1 MTLLVDHLG
10 TPTGRAW
17 LQLRAGV
24 EYAGLRAVAGI
35 GDPVA
40 RLALGLARTDP
51 YPIYERMRAAGP
63 LFRSRLGV
71 FVVTS
76 RSMCDAVLRDPRFG
90 RQEVPPTRGI
100 QRLTEHAAGALGGSF
115 LLLDPPDHT
124 RLRRV
129 VAAAFRPRDIRAYAP
144 VVEATVEA
152 VVDQALAAGNRR
164 PDGSFDLMTDVAQQ
178 FPIAVI
184 RDLLGIEG
192 GDARRFAQIGS
203 EVGQSLDGVR
213 TVAAARDL
221 RAGSDELAA
230 LFDRLAERPADAE
243 GGPALRLLTAAV
255 DGGTIS
261 SRELTTTCGL
271 LLLAGFETTAN
282 LIGNAVVALAGQPEL
297 WARLATDDELVRHVV
312 EETLR
317 WDAPVQLTIRFAR
330 EPLEL
335 AGRALPARTP
345 VLVALAAAGR
355 DPDEYAEPDRFLP
368 QRHARQPGEKEHLAF
383 SSGIHY
389 CLGASLARLEGE
401 LALRVLARRIP
412 GLRLLPGAV
421 RRRGS
426 AIRGYVSLPATSR

>member
-1 MTLLVDHLG
+1 MSMVVDHLRTSTDRG
-10 TPTGRAW
+10 W
-17 LQLRAGV
+17 LQLRAGA
-24 EYAGLRAVAGI
+24 EYAGLRTVAAI

-40 RLALGLARTDP
+40 RLALGSARTDP

-63 LFRSRLGV
+63 LFRSRLRV

-76 RSMCDAVLRDPRFG
+76 RLLCDAVLRDPRFG

-129 VAAAFRPRDIRAYAP
+129 VGGAFRPRDIRAYAP

-152 VVDQALAAGNRR
+152 VLDEALAGGCRR
-164 PDGSFDLMTDVAQQ
+164 GDGSFDLMTDFAQQ

-213 TVAAARDL
+213 TVALARDL
-221 RAGSDELAA
+221 RTGSDELAA
-230 LFDRLAERPADAE
+230 LFARLAERPPGPG
-243 GGPALRLLTAAV
+243 GGPALRLLTAAAAA
-255 DGGTIS
+255 GTITPA
-261 SRELTTTCGL
+261 ELTATCGL

-282 LIGNAVVALAGQPEL
+282 LIGNAVVALAGRPEL
-297 WARLATDDELVRHVV
+297 WARLATDDDLVRHVV

-330 EPLEL
+330 EPVEL
-335 AGRALPARTP
+335 AGRLLPVGTP

-355 DPDEYAEPDRFLP
+355 DPAVYAEPDRFMP
-368 QRHARQPGEKEHLAF
+368 ERHAREPREPEHLAF

-401 LALRVLARRIP
+401 LALRVLVRRVP

-426 AIRGYVSLPATSR
+426 AIRGYVSLPATSH